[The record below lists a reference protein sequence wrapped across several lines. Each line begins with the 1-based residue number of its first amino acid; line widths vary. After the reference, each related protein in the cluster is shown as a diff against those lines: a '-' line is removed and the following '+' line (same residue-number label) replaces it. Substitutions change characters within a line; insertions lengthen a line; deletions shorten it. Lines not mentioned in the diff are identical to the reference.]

1 MGKKTIRHIE
11 LVLESIHVNQRASKF
26 HVNTIRCARPNAR
39 GEQLSL
45 LRGRIS
51 CPRVV
56 REAFS
61 WFALLRVICIY
72 VYRRLQYMPLY
83 SATHK
88 VVRDVKPSNML
99 ASKVVKLFLEAFQ
112 IRH

>member
-1 MGKKTIRHIE
+1 
-11 LVLESIHVNQRASKF
+11 
-26 HVNTIRCARPNAR
+26 
-39 GEQLSL
+39 
-45 LRGRIS
+45 
-51 CPRVV
+51 
-56 REAFS
+56 
-61 WFALLRVICIY
+61 
-72 VYRRLQYMPLY
+72 MPLY